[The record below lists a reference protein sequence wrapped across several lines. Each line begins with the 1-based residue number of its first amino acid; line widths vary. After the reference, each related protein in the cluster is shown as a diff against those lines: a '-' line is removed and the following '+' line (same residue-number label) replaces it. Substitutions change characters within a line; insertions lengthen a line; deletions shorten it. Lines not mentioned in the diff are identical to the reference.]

1 MQSRQGVDTL
11 LFIFN
16 AGGGFFFEGGRF
28 WHMYPCS
35 NFIKKIKSK
44 ETKTKQKQ
52 KQTETK
58 IKQDKIKRNKKKKIM
73 RFTLKSM
80 GLLKFTHW
88 INMA

>member
-1 MQSRQGVDTL
+1 MQSRQGVDAL

-16 AGGGFFFEGGRF
+16 AGGGVGFYWGGRF

-52 KQTETK
+52 KQIETK
-58 IKQDKIKRNKKKKIM
+58 IKQNKIKQNQKKNHAVDL
-73 RFTLKSM
+73 T
-80 GLLKFTHW
+80 
-88 INMA
+88 INGFA